1 MFLKFIVI
9 VSSMTNFLNISD
21 LNRINIL
28 KILNNK
34 VASKSLNNKSIG
46 LLFEKHS
53 TRTRLSF
60 NVGVS
65 KLGGNPIDIR
75 FEELNIS
82 RYESFEDTFLA
93 MNCYLDGLIFRTDN
107 HKKLL
112 EASKYF
118 KQPIINALSDI
129 SHPCQILGDL
139 LTLKDNFGSLNCHI
153 LWMGDMNNVTF
164 SLVEAA
170 NLIEELKLTIC
181 APEQISSSI
190 NWKMNSNI
198 VVVSNLESV
207 DLGRVNCVM
216 TDVFISMN
224 DEDSEDKISLLKPY
238 CVTSELMAKT
248 APDSI
253 FMHCL
258 PAKVGLEVSE
268 EVFRSSKS
276 IVWRQAYNRMVAQ
289 QKLLQ
294 FIYQ

>member
-1 MFLKFIVI
+1 MFI
-9 VSSMTNFLNISD
+9 NFFNISD
-21 LNRINIL
+21 LTPEKLTEILSIDVNKNIL
-28 KILNNK
+28 KNK
-34 VASKSLNNKSIG
+34 NIG
-46 LLFEKHS
+46 LLFENYS

-60 NVGVS
+60 SVGIRNME
-65 KLGGNPIDIR
+65 GNCVDLR
-75 FEELNIS
+75 FSELNIS
-82 RYESFEDTFLA
+82 RQESFEDTFRA
-93 MNCYLDGLIFRTDN
+93 FNCYLDGLIFRTIN
-107 HKKLL
+107 HQKLID
-112 EASKYF
+112 AADYF
-118 KQPIINALSDI
+118 DKPIINALSDV

-139 LTLKDNFGSLNCHI
+139 LTLKENFGSLKIHI
-153 LWMGDMNNVTF
+153 LWMGDMNNVLY

-170 NLIEELKLTIC
+170 NLLDQIKLTIC
-181 APEQISSSI
+181 SPTQISSPI

-198 VVVSNLESV
+198 QVLTNLDSI
-207 DLGRVNCVM
+207 DLEKVNCVM

-224 DEDSEDKISLLKPY
+224 DKDNDEKISLLKPY
-238 CVTSELMAKT
+238 CVNSKLMSKT
-248 APDSI
+248 ASNSI

>member
-1 MFLKFIVI
+1 MLSFLDINDLDRNQLDHVI
-9 VSSMTNFLNISD
+9 S
-21 LNRINIL
+21 L
-28 KILNNK
+28 KKHPNVLNNK
-34 VASKSLNNKSIG
+34 NIG
-46 LLFEKHS
+46 LIFEKYS

-60 NVGVS
+60 KVCIHN
-65 KLGGNPIDIR
+65 LNGNSIDIR
-75 FEELNIS
+75 YEELNIS
-82 RYESFEDTFLA
+82 RQESFEDTFRA
-93 MNCYLDGLIFRTDN
+93 FNCYLDGLIYRTTD
-107 HKKLL
+107 HQKLIT
-112 EASKYF
+112 AAQYF
-118 KQPIINALSDI
+118 DKPIINALSDI
-129 SHPCQILGDL
+129 SHPCQILSDL
-139 LTLKDNFGSLNCHI
+139 LTLKEYFGSLDIHI
-153 LWMGDMNNVTF
+153 LWTGDMNNVTY

-181 APEQISSSI
+181 APEKISSSI

-198 VVVSNLESV
+198 EVVSSLESV
-207 DLGRVNCVM
+207 DLDKVNCVM

-224 DEDSEDKISLLKPY
+224 DKDSEEKISLLKPY

-248 APDSI
+248 ASDSI

-276 IVWRQAYNRMVAQ
+276 IVWKQAYNRMVAQ

>member
-1 MFLKFIVI
+1 MVKNFFQISNLSKDCITDIFD
-9 VSSMTNFLNISD
+9 TNVYS
-21 LNRINIL
+21 NIL
-28 KILNNK
+28 VGKN
-34 VASKSLNNKSIG
+34 IG
-46 LLFEKHS
+46 LLFEKYS

-60 NVGVS
+60 SVGIHNM
-65 KLGGNPIDIR
+65 GGNCVDLR
-75 FEELNIS
+75 FSDLNIS
-82 RYESFEDTFLA
+82 RAESFEDTFRA
-93 MNCYLDGLIFRTDN
+93 FNCYLDGLVFRTND
-107 HKKLL
+107 HQKLIT
-112 EASKYF
+112 ASQYF
-118 KQPIINALSDI
+118 DKPIINALSDV
-129 SHPCQILGDL
+129 SHPCQILSDL
-139 LTLKDNFGSLNCHI
+139 LTLKEHFGSLDVHI
-153 LWMGDMNNVTF
+153 LWMGDMNNVTY

-170 NLIEELKLTIC
+170 NLIDEIKLTIC
-181 APEQISSSI
+181 SPEQISSSI

-198 VVVSNLESV
+198 EVVTNLESV
-207 DLGRVNCVM
+207 DLGQVNCVM

-238 CVTSELMAKT
+238 CVHSELMAKT
-248 APDSI
+248 ASNSI